1 MKVICIGQKYSP
13 CIKYKFVAKN
23 IRLYSL
29 QTFSS
34 TGGIQ
39 KMTRTLAHS
48 LNNLAKK
55 HNWSFKLISAY
66 DAQND
71 VITAYLPALN
81 FKGYKNAKVK
91 FVFQSVFNA
100 SKQDI
105 VILSHINLALIG
117 VLIKILNPRCKIWLI
132 AHGIE
137 IWGPLTFIKK
147 KLLNIADKVL
157 CVSNFTMQKIINEH
171 KINPNSCTVLNNVVD
186 SFIQIPQ
193 KFNKPNYLLERYNI
207 QANQPIIFTL
217 SRLSSLELYKGHDQV
232 IRVIKKLK
240 VKYPQI
246 KYVLAGKYDEIEKLR
261 IDALIKEN
269 NVQNEVILTGFIN
282 DNELIDH
289 FLIADLFVLPSKG
302 EGFGIVFIEAMA
314 CGLPVICG
322 NEDGSIDA
330 ICNGELG
337 TAISPDNLQELENAI
352 TIALDTQLTEIDRQN
367 IQNKCLAKFNEN
379 NYMFALEKLIHE

>member
-1 MKVICIGQKYSP
+1 MEIMIFIHIPYKN
-13 CIKYKFVAKN
+13 YKF
-23 IRLYSL
+23 LY
-29 QTFSS
+29 
-34 TGGIQ
+34 
-39 KMTRTLAHS
+39 R
-48 LNNLAKK
+48 
-55 HNWSFKLISAY
+55 
-66 DAQND
+66 
-71 VITAYLPALN
+71 
-81 FKGYKNAKVK
+81 
-91 FVFQSVFNA
+91 
-100 SKQDI
+100 
-105 VILSHINLALIG
+105 

-157 CVSNFTMQKIINEH
+157 CVSNFTMQKVINEH
-171 KINPNSCTVLNNVVD
+171 EINPNSCTVLNNVVD

-330 ICNGELG
+330 ICNVELG

-379 NYMFALEKLIHE
+379 NYMFALEKLIQE